1 MKLIVRVESELE
13 LIHVSGQTF
22 TVDDNIVK
30 EYDENSEKYKTIC
43 KAYEKVIGFT
53 RENNK
58 DEFDKKLLKLVC
70 DEMKQQQKSSIE
82 NCIDI
87 VKQVY
92 KNPNVMNGYIQ
103 MNGSVIKVKD
113 FSMVRIKR
121 FDARITKK

>member
-1 MKLIVRVESELE
+1 
-13 LIHVSGQTF
+13 
-22 TVDDNIVK
+22 
-30 EYDENSEKYKTIC
+30 
-43 KAYEKVIGFT
+43 
-53 RENNK
+53 
-58 DEFDKKLLKLVC
+58 
-70 DEMKQQQKSSIE
+70 MKQQQKSSIE

>member
-22 TVDDNIVK
+22 TIDDNVVK
-30 EYDENSEKYKTIC
+30 EYDENSDEYKTIC
-43 KAYEKVIGFT
+43 KEYEKVIGFT

>member
-1 MKLIVRVESELE
+1 MKLIVRIESELE
-13 LIHVSGQTF
+13 LIHISGQTF

-30 EYDENSEKYKTIC
+30 EYDENSEEYKTIC
-43 KAYEKVIGFT
+43 KTYEKVIGFT
-53 RENNK
+53 RESNK

-70 DEMKQQQKSSIE
+70 DEMKQKQKSSIE